1 MHRQKLYFTPEAK
14 YSINLIYLY
23 QNTVTESFK
32 IIESSLHPVCTVF
45 APCLHRVSHR
55 VCTVFG
61 TVFAPCLN
69 RVCTDFEPCFAPCLH
84 RVCTVF
90 APCLH
95 RVLTFHIC
103 SVRIKIM
110 LLRSKIGSQAV
121 LHCRSIATHYR
132 FTQKKTH
139 ENNCGFETQHGT
151 NFQKKNDFCAC
162 ES

>member
-32 IIESSLHPVCTVF
+32 IIESSLHRVCTVF

-90 APCLH
+90 EPC
-95 RVLTFHIC
+95 LTFHFC
-103 SVRIKIM
+103 SFLHDFDFPTI
-110 LLRSKIGSQAV
+110 IGKFSD
-121 LHCRSIATHYR
+121 
-132 FTQKKTH
+132 FFEKQKAAKRLQ
-139 ENNCGFETQHGT
+139 NR
-151 NFQKKNDFCAC
+151 QKLFFFKAIFISDDK
-162 ES
+162 